1 MVEGYSQIVTLSG
14 GCSRISRIAVLD
26 ADFIKYGAL
35 ANGWFDSVF
44 PTVYRIISL

>member
-1 MVEGYSQIVTLSG
+1 MGAGYSEIVTLSG
-14 GCSRISRIAVLD
+14 ACSRMSRAALLD